1 MPIKNPHLLS
11 DDLDTIVAL
20 CTPQGSGAIALIR
33 LSGKNSKEIVDRFAQ
48 LSSGKNLE
56 TANSHTIHHGYVVAE
71 NGDTIDE
78 VLFFLMHGPKTFT
91 GQDTVE
97 ISCHNNPFIIEN
109 IISQAIKRGA
119 RQARAGE
126 FAKRSFLNG
135 KIDLLQAESIN
146 DVIHAPTQL
155 ALQKALGQLKGSLS
169 SSFEKIETDIIELL
183 TLVEASFEFLEEEQR
198 DLDFDTLVKKRINTM
213 LAEIKNIKAS
223 FNQQQQVKEGVR
235 VAIIGSVNA
244 GKSTLFN
251 ALIRRDRAIVST
263 IEGTT
268 RDSIEAG
275 IQRNGQFWTVIDT
288 AGLRNTGDFI
298 EQKGIE
304 RSYQEAE
311 KADIILLVYDASRV
325 LSPLE
330 EEVYQTILSSHAT
343 KSIVL
348 GNKSDLSQLKN
359 EHALRK
365 QTTLF
370 ISAKQDHKV
379 KELESSITEKI
390 TALFKELNSPYL
402 LNQRQQLIITEISKH
417 LKFIANS
424 YSNSIEYEVVA
435 YQLRDTLNKVSELT
449 GKTISESVLDTVF
462 SKFCIGK

>member
-1 MPIKNPHLLS
+1 MFN
-11 DDLDTIVAL
+11 
-20 CTPQGSGAIALIR
+20 
-33 LSGKNSKEIVDRFAQ
+33 
-48 LSSGKNLE
+48 
-56 TANSHTIHHGYVVAE
+56 
-71 NGDTIDE
+71 E
-78 VLFFLMHGPKTFT
+78 VLFFIMRNPKTFT
-91 GQDTVE
+91 GQDTIE

-109 IISQAIKRGA
+109 IIACALQSGA

-155 ALQKALGQLKGSLS
+155 ALQKALSQLEGTLS
-169 SSFEKIETDIIELL
+169 HHFETIENNIIELL

-198 DLDFDTLVKKRINTM
+198 DLSFDKLVKNRIS
-213 LAEIKNIKAS
+213 EILEHIKTILES
-223 FNQQQQVKEGVR
+223 SSLHQQVKEGIR

-251 ALIRRDRAIVST
+251 ALVKKDRAIVST

-288 AGLRNTGDFI
+288 AGLRSTGNTI
-298 EQKGIE
+298 EKKGIE

-311 KADIILLVYDASRV
+311 KADVILLVYDASRP
-325 LSPLE
+325 LSTAE
-330 EEVYQTILSSHAT
+330 EDIYQTILSTHAT

-348 GNKSDLSQLKN
+348 GNKSDLAQSQKHPLASK
-359 EHALRK
+359 
-365 QTTLF
+365 TTLC
-370 ISAKQDHKV
+370 IAAKENLGV
-379 KELESSITEKI
+379 NNLEVTITEKI

-402 LNQRQQLIITEISKH
+402 LNQRQQLIIAEIGKH
-417 LKFIANS
+417 LEFIANS

-435 YQLRDTLNKVSELT
+435 YQLRDTLSKVSELT
-449 GKTISESVLDTVF
+449 GKAISESVLDTVF